1 MGAVLEMKKTLIVAL
16 IIALLCSPA
25 YAVKQKRPH
34 TYQKGTGVYQKRKK
48 TYTRNTIPKTTDYKE
63 YKKHQKRP
71 EENNTQTED
80 FPVPNEYA
88 LPNSS
93 AYATVSRAK
102 PKVDI
107 KVERKEVEYVL
118 KDGIFSCSS
127 EKATADGCTHYT
139 SAWDVIVDCGKPSV
153 TLTARETEVEI
164 DLNKQY
170 PKGSCLFDLTLKH
183 ELTHLSLNRK
193 VLDTVLKNAAAG
205 ILTTFQSMQQRG
217 YSCDEITRT
226 VFEQVERCN
235 AEYSRESDRQNA
247 LIDGTDHYKYQR
259 EQCFGKD

>member
-1 MGAVLEMKKTLIVAL
+1 MKKTLIVAL
-16 IIALLCSPA
+16 IAALLCSPA

-48 TYTRNTIPKTTDYKE
+48 TYTRNAIPKTTDYKE

-71 EENNTQTED
+71 EENDAQTED

-118 KDGIFSCSS
+118 KDGAFSCSS

-153 TLTARETEVEI
+153 TLTAKEETVKIE
-164 DLNKQY
+164 LNKRY
-170 PKGSCLFDLTLKH
+170 PKGSCRFDLILKH
-183 ELTHLSLNRK
+183 ELTHLSLSRK
-193 VLDTVLKNAAAG
+193 TQDVFLANAAAAVFV
-205 ILTTFQSMQQRG
+205 TFQSMQRQNS
-217 YSCDEITRT
+217 SCWAIEASVT
-226 VFEQVERCN
+226 EQVY
-235 AEYSRESDRQNA
+235 EYYGKYLKDVETRHD
-247 LIDGTDHYKYQR
+247 LIDGGEHYKYQN
-259 EQCFGKD
+259 EQCAGKD